1 MKIKLFFAA
10 YNCLLAIVAPFYLYK
25 LLKTKKN
32 KPRIGRRWKEYF
44 GYCKPLQKN
53 SDITWIHAV
62 SVGEV
67 IAIEPLIRQI
77 KKNKPDTTLLMTTT
91 TSTGALEV
99 HKRLGNIVK
108 HRYMP
113 IDFKLFINNFISRVS
128 PDELI
133 IMELE
138 LWPNLFKVLGDSDVD
153 IKIVNARLSDKSL
166 KNYQKVNSI
175 IASLI
180 GQIKNIIC
188 QSERDKTNFISLG
201 AKQSQVCVS
210 GNLKYDISVPSQQV
224 QQGKHLKHAIQK
236 QVIVACSTHSNE
248 EQQIIESLARSELL
262 NEGTI
267 LIIVPRHPERFDEV
281 YRLSSHN
288 YQLNTMKMT
297 DIDLSNI
304 PTDTQVLVGN
314 TMGQMFMYLSMA
326 DVCIMG
332 GSFIGEKVGG
342 HNVIEPAALAL
353 PIISGKSYYNFLEV
367 TQQLLIA
374 NAITIVESN
383 DELAH
388 TVFELLHDRK
398 MASIMGLNALKV
410 YQENEGALEYTL
422 SKCI

>member
-1 MKIKLFFAA
+1 MKIKLFYVT
-10 YNCLLAIVAPFYLYK
+10 YNCFLAIIAPFYLYK
-25 LLKTKKN
+25 LLKPKAN
-32 KPRIGRRWKEYF
+32 KPRIGKRWKEYF
-44 GYCKPLQKN
+44 GYSESLQQSGN
-53 SDITWIHAV
+53 ITWIHAV

-67 IAIEPLIRQI
+67 IAIEPLIKQI
-77 KKNKPDTTLLMTTT
+77 KKSKPDTTLLMTTT
-91 TSTGALEV
+91 TSTGANEV
-99 HKRLGNIVK
+99 NKRLAELVE

-113 IDFKLFINNFISRVS
+113 IDFKFFINNFISRFS

-138 LWPNLFKVLGDSDVD
+138 LWPNLFKVLGNNNID

-166 KNYQKVNSI
+166 RNYQKIKSI
-175 IASLI
+175 VESLI

-188 QSERDKTNFISLG
+188 QSERDKTNFIALG

-210 GNLKYDISVPSQQV
+210 GNLKYDISIPSQQV
-224 QQGKHLKHAIQK
+224 QQGKNLKHAFQK

-248 EQQIIESLARSELL
+248 EQQIIESLTRSELL
-262 NEGTI
+262 NEGTM
-267 LIIVPRHPERFDEV
+267 LIIVPRHPERFNEV
-281 YRLSSHN
+281 YRLSTYN

-297 DIDLSNI
+297 DIDLSNP

-353 PIISGKSYYNFLEV
+353 PIISGQSYYNFLEV

-374 NAITIVESN
+374 NAITIVRPN

-388 TVFELLHDRK
+388 IVFELLHDRK
-398 MASIMGLNALKV
+398 TASTMSSNALKV

>member
-1 MKIKLFFAA
+1 MKIKLFFAT

-32 KPRIGRRWKEYF
+32 KPRIGKRWKEYF
-44 GYCKPLQKN
+44 GYSEPLQQSGN
-53 SDITWIHAV
+53 ITWIHAV

-77 KKNKPDTTLLMTTT
+77 KKSKPDTTLLMTTT
-91 TSTGALEV
+91 TSTGAHEV
-99 HKRLGNIVK
+99 NKRLADLVE

-113 IDFKLFINNFISRVS
+113 IDFKFFINNFISRVS

-138 LWPNLFKVLGDSDVD
+138 LWPNLFKVLGNNNIN

-166 KNYQKVNSI
+166 RNYQKIKSI
-175 IASLI
+175 IESLI
-180 GQIKNIIC
+180 GQIENIIC
-188 QSERDKTNFISLG
+188 QSEKDKTNFISLG
-201 AKQSQVCVS
+201 AKQSKVCVS
-210 GNLKYDISVPSQQV
+210 GNLKYDISIPSQQV
-224 QQGKHLKHAIQK
+224 QQGKNLKHAFQK

-248 EQQIIESLARSELL
+248 EQQIIESLTRSELL
-262 NEGTI
+262 NEGTM
-267 LIIVPRHPERFDEV
+267 LIIVPRHPERFNEV

-353 PIISGKSYYNFLEV
+353 PIISGESYYNFLDV
-367 TQQLLIA
+367 TQQLLKA
-374 NAITIVESN
+374 NAINIVESSDKLTN
-383 DELAH
+383 V
-388 TVFELLHDRK
+388 TFELLNDSEA
-398 MASIMGLNALKV
+398 ASIMGSNALKV

>member
-1 MKIKLFFAA
+1 
-10 YNCLLAIVAPFYLYK
+10 
-25 LLKTKKN
+25 
-32 KPRIGRRWKEYF
+32 
-44 GYCKPLQKN
+44 LQKN

-224 QQGKHLKHAIQK
+224 QQGKHLKHAFQK

-297 DIDLSNI
+297 GIDLSNI